1 MSYVD
6 LLEEDKP
13 IAQQKFVCV
22 SFVSP
27 ENVIK
32 KKEAFLFDQFV
43 KNWDMSK
50 SFQKYSQFTSFL
62 TYKYNLSSDQVMDDL
77 NEFCKEEKGK
87 LASESVEDDYKTFLD
102 NHGERLEDE
111 YLKTNQ
117 FQTNTRGIKIR
128 GVFPTQEEAEKRAKM
143 LRENDPYFDVYV
155 GPVGI
160 WMPWE
165 PDAYKTGNVQF
176 LESELNNLMA
186 NKKQNEEKAKEYFDA
201 RVKEAKR
208 KAIEENIRK
217 AKESGNVLSQTIDK
231 DANLI
236 NLKTSSSDVLKSA
249 LFDND
254 NVDRTPVDPKVTTD
268 K

>member
-1 MSYVD
+1 MPNVD

-27 ENVIK
+27 ENIIK
-32 KKEAFLFDQFV
+32 KKELYFFEQFI

-62 TYKYNLSSDQVMDDL
+62 AFKYNLPSDQLMDDV
-77 NEFCKEEKGK
+77 NEFCKEEKSK

-102 NHGERLEDE
+102 NHEDRLESE
-111 YLKTNQ
+111 YLKANE

-128 GVFPTQEEAEKRAKM
+128 GVFPTQEEAEKKAKS
-143 LRENDPYFDVYV
+143 LRENDPFFDVYV

-165 PDAYKTGNVQF
+165 PNAYKTGRIQF
-176 LESELNNLMA
+176 LESELNDLMV
-186 NKKQNEEKAKEYFDA
+186 NKKQNEDKAKEYFDA
-201 RVKEAKR
+201 RVKESKR

-231 DANLI
+231 DSNLI
-236 NLKTSSSDVLKSA
+236 NLKSTSAEVLQAA

-254 NVDRTPVDPKVTTD
+254 NVDRTPIEK
-268 K
+268 

>member
-1 MSYVD
+1 MAAYVD

-27 ENVIK
+27 ENILK
-32 KKEAFLFDQFV
+32 RKELYFFDQFV
-43 KNWDMSK
+43 KHWDMTK

-62 TYKYNLSSDQVMDDL
+62 AYKYNLSSEQLMDDL
-77 NEFCKEEKGK
+77 NDFCKEEKEK
-87 LASESVEDDYKTFLD
+87 MASESVEDDYKTFLD
-102 NHGERLEDE
+102 NHGDKLENE
-111 YLKTNQ
+111 FSKENQ

-128 GVFPTQEEAEKRAKM
+128 GVFPTQDEAEKRAKF
-143 LRENDPYFDVYV
+143 LRENDPHFDVYV

-176 LESELNNLMA
+176 LETQLNDLMT

-217 AKESGNVLSQTIDK
+217 AKESGNVLTQTIDK
-231 DANLI
+231 DSNLI
-236 NLKTSSSDVLKSA
+236 NLKTSSSDVLKNA

-254 NVDRTPVDPKVTTD
+254 NLDRTPVPPVK